1 MYNKASYYYVFV
13 IQSLSRVCLGLR
25 SKSHRISCPVS
36 ISAVDKVHAWEIL
49 SNSSGFSFVC
59 KVVADLFTKSF
70 RQTNQT
76 KSRRLSCVFLIKLL
90 SSNEIST
97 GCFLFFSFFFFA
109 GKIQVLKILL
119 IIMPKILYSFKYH
132 YKSRN

>member
-1 MYNKASYYYVFV
+1 MQDKQKTGNIQESCTTKLV
-13 IQSLSRVCLGLR
+13 IIMFLLFSHFHGFCLGLR

-97 GCFLFFSFFFFA
+97 GCFFFFSFFFFCW
-109 GKIQVLKILL
+109 KDTS
-119 IIMPKILYSFKYH
+119 P
-132 YKSRN
+132 